1 MLYVGIDIGKRNHE
15 ATILDKSGKELCE
28 SIKFSNSN
36 EGVDKLLSQIK
47 NAKNATFSLEA
58 TGHYWLPLYCN
69 LVSKNLNVL
78 VLNPIQSDSLRNM
91 YIRKTKTDKKD
102 SFIIADILRIGRFPA
117 SGLANE
123 EMIKLQ
129 TLSRLRFEFIDQVTG
144 LKNRL
149 VAVLDR
155 IFPEYE
161 SIFSNVFI
169 KSSKEL
175 LRNTPTPE
183 EILEFDISE
192 LAEVLKIASKGR
204 FGTPKAKEVLEK
216 ASNSFGITIAL
227 DAFALE
233 LKLLLAQIE
242 FIEEQIKQIDS
253 NVKELMKNIK
263 TFITTIPGI
272 GDVLGASILAEIGDI
287 SRFSSPKKLVA
298 YAGLDSSI
306 HASGQ
311 FVGSRSK
318 ISKRGSPYLRRA
330 LWSVAVGA
338 KKANP
343 VLADF
348 YQRKI
353 EQGKHPQAAVGA
365 CARKLTHLIYY
376 ILKERKPFD
385 PNYQWNSNT
394 KIYVDSL

>member
-1 MLYVGIDIGKRNHE
+1 MLYIGIDIGKRNHE

-36 EGVDKLLSQIK
+36 EGVEKLLSKIK
-47 NAKNATFSLEA
+47 NPKNATFGLEA

-69 LVSKNLNVL
+69 LVSKNLTVL

-102 SFIIADILRIGRFPA
+102 SFIIADILRIGRFPT
-117 SGLANE
+117 SGLADE
-123 EMIKLQ
+123 GIIKLQ
-129 TLSRLRFEFIDQVTG
+129 TLSRLRFEFIDQVSS
-144 LKNRL
+144 LKSRL
-149 VAVLDR
+149 IAVLDR

-161 SIFSNVFI
+161 SIFSDVFL
-169 KSSKEL
+169 KSSREL
-175 LRNTPTPE
+175 LKNAPTPE
-183 EILEFDISE
+183 EIAEFDISE
-192 LAEVLKIASKGR
+192 LAEVLKAASKGR
-204 FGTPKAKEVLEK
+204 FGTPKAKELMDK
-216 ASNSFGITIAL
+216 ATNSFGITIAL
-227 DAFALE
+227 DAFTLE

-242 FIEEQIKQIDS
+242 FIEEQIRQIDS
-253 NVKELMKNIK
+253 NIKELMDDIK

-306 HASGQ
+306 YASGQ
-311 FVGSRSK
+311 FVGSRPK

-330 LWSVAVGA
+330 LWAAAVTA
-338 KKANP
+338 KRSLP
-343 VLADF
+343 VLAEF
-348 YQRKI
+348 YQKKI
-353 EQGKHPQAAVGA
+353 SQGKHPQAAVGA

-385 PNYQWNSNT
+385 PNYQRNNKP